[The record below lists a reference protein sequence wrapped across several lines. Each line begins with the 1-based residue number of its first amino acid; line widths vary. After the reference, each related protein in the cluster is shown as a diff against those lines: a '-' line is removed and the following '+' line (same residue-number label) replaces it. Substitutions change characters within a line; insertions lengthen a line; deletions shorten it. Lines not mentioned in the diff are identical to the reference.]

1 MRLHYFETLNPQ
13 KVCALAKHL
22 EVPLDYV
29 RVDLGKGENRTPA
42 FLALNPNAK
51 VPVLELD
58 DGRTL
63 WESNAIMA
71 HLARQAGSELW
82 PSDGE
87 RQIEVLRW
95 LAWNDVHFMRHAGS
109 LYFERVIKPTFGI
122 GAEDTAATEEATG
135 FLRRF
140 GKVLDDHLRGRRW
153 LLGDAMTI
161 ADFAIAVVLPY
172 EQARLPLEEFAEI
185 RRWHGQLQE
194 LPAWREPFPAPAPAA

>member
-1 MRLHYFETLNPQ
+1 MKLYYAETLNPR
-13 KVCALAKHL
+13 KACAVAKQL
-22 EVPLDYV
+22 QVPLDYV

-42 FLALNPNAK
+42 FLALNPNGK
-51 VPVLELD
+51 VPVLELG

-82 PSDGE
+82 PADGE

-95 LAWNDVHFMRHAGS
+95 LAWNDVHFTRHAGT
-109 LYFERVIKPTFGI
+109 LYFERIIKPMFGI
-122 GAEDTAATEEATG
+122 GAENAAATEEATG

-140 GKVLDDHLRGRRW
+140 GKVLDDHLRGRHW

-161 ADFAIAVVLPY
+161 ADFAAAIALPY
-172 EQARLPLEEFAEI
+172 RAARLPLDDFDEI

-194 LPAWREPFPAPAPAA
+194 LPAWREPFPADRAAA